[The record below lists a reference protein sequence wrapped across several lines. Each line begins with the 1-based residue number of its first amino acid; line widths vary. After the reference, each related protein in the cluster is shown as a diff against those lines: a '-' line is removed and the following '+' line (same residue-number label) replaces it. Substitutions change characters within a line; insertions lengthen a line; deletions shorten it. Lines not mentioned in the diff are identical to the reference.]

1 MWSSRCRGIGRA
13 RSSRRASR
21 SGSADSTELSRSCS
35 RFTRRAL
42 TTGEI
47 SARFAE
53 IYVPSI
59 SKETIS
65 RITDRVL
72 EEMSQWAARPLDAI

>member
-1 MWSSRCRGIGRA
+1 MRKRQ
-13 RSSRRASR
+13 RRLTRVDQIVLSL
-21 SGSADSTELSRSCS
+21 SA
-35 RFTRRAL
+35 AGL

-47 SARFAE
+47 SAHFAE
-53 IYVPSI
+53 VYGAPV

-72 EEMSQWAARPLDAI
+72 EEMAGLDQPAAGAGADSIGRCES